1 MARRLG
7 LLLLLAGLAAAGA
20 AGIYW
25 YRIPDVTVSAPIRGP
40 AVQAVY
46 ATGVVEPVH
55 WAKVTPLLRGRIAEI
70 CACEGQTVARG
81 ERLARLDDREEQAA
95 ISELEARAT
104 FLTSEL
110 ERYRRLVQR
119 NVASAQAYERAASDV
134 AQVKAAIAAAR
145 ERLRHLELV
154 APLAGVVLR
163 KDGEVGEVVQPGEVL
178 FWIGRERPLWI
189 VAEVDEEDIP
199 VVQPGQKVLI
209 KADAFPAQ
217 SLPGSV
223 ERITPKGDPVNKNY
237 RVRIALPDDTP
248 LHIGMTTEINIVARE
263 QQDAL
268 LVPVEALRQNGVF
281 VVKEGRA
288 RHRTVETGIIG
299 NNRAQIVSGLSS
311 DDPVVTDPPAGLADG
326 DRVRVR
332 EAP

>member
-1 MARRLG
+1 M
-7 LLLLLAGLAAAGA
+7 
-20 AGIYW
+20 
-25 YRIPDVTVSAPIRGP
+25 
-40 AVQAVY
+40 
-46 ATGVVEPVH
+46 
-55 WAKVTPLLRGRIAEI
+55 
-70 CACEGQTVARG
+70 
-81 ERLARLDDREEQAA
+81 
-95 ISELEARAT
+95 RAT

-110 ERYRRLVQR
+110 ERYRQLVQR

-134 AQVKAAIAAAR
+134 AQVKAAIAAAQ

-154 APLAGVVLR
+154 APLTGIVLR
-163 KDGEVGEVVQPGEVL
+163 KDGEVGEVVQPGDIL

-217 SLPGSV
+217 SLPGTV
-223 ERITPKGDPVNKNY
+223 ERITPKGDPINKNY
-237 RVRIALPDDTP
+237 RVRIALPDSTP

-263 QQDAL
+263 QQDAM
-268 LVPVEALRQNGVF
+268 LVPIEALQQNGVF
-281 VVKEGRA
+281 VVVDGRA
-288 RHRTVETGIIG
+288 RHRKVETGIIG
-299 NNRAQIVSGLSS
+299 NSRAQIVAGLVK
-311 DDPVVTDPPAGLADG
+311 DDRIITDPPAGLADG